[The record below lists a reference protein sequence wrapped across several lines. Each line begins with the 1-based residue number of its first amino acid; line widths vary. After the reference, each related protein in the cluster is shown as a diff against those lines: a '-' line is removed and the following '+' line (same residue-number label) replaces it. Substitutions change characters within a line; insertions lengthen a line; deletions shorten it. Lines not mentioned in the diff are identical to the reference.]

1 MSKYKNVVKKLT
13 TILFTILFT
22 LVSVFA
28 IGPTNV
34 NAETTDITEI
44 NLTGNYQYGTVP
56 AGILP
61 AFNPGTTTD
70 SITIDKTNSG
80 WAYKMQN
87 GLWSRFGSET
97 PTAVNDGKTNYG
109 YDFSVKTN
117 DGYQF
122 ASDLKVIYNGED
134 VTTTAK
140 V

>member
-1 MSKYKNVVKKLT
+1 MSKSKNVVKKLT

-70 SITIDKTNSG
+70 SITIDRTNSS
-80 WAYKMQN
+80 WEYKMKSGGWSGF
-87 GLWSRFGSET
+87 GLET
-97 PTAVNDGKTNYG
+97 PVAYNDGKTDYG
-109 YDFSVKTN
+109 YS
-117 DGYQF
+117 F
-122 ASDLKVIYNGED
+122 AVDNYE
-134 VTTTAK
+134 
-140 V
+140 